1 MLVGMLIFSMGW
13 AEYLCTDAA
22 KTPDMIERAHDRVVT
37 PERVKC
43 SEGECTKKAL
53 VRENYFSIFFLIRRK

>member
-1 MLVGMLIFSMGW
+1 MYYPPYRRKLKLHGYQCVICEVLEKM
-13 AEYLCTDAA
+13 
-22 KTPDMIERAHDRVVT
+22 VT

-53 VRENYFSIFFLIRRK
+53 VRENYFSIF